1 MPLGVGS
8 SHDITM
14 NNDTERTNALL
25 TLFEPVIDE
34 IANRIVQRL
43 NLKSKQCFYSREEV
57 CDLLH
62 ISKPTLKKLSDK
74 GILSPIKLGDR
85 RVLFDSEQ
93 IWELMTQ
100 EHRLNIYDIDK
111 DME

>member
-1 MPLGVGS
+1 
-8 SHDITM
+8 M
-14 NNDTERTNALL
+14 NNDTERINALL
-25 TLFEPVIDE
+25 TLLEPVIDE
-34 IANRIVQRL
+34 IVNRVAERL
-43 NLKSKQCFYSREEV
+43 PRKKKQEFYSREEV

-93 IWELMTQ
+93 IWEL
-100 EHRLNIYDIDK
+100 IDSGT
-111 DME
+111 D